1 MRERN
6 AQRQR
11 ADWPFG
17 QPCALRRDSSA
28 IPHLRCA
35 LSESFQALNGNGL
48 SRAGCAGARLSYS
61 VAVMRRRSFHA
72 ALAALL
78 LLGAVLCVLQIF
90 EAAASGVAPAASTSS
105 DELSLV
111 DAVVLGV
118 VEGVTEYLPV
128 SSTGHLLLASEA
140 LGLTTT
146 EEGKKAADAY
156 VIVIQ
161 FGAIL
166 AVLVLYARRIWS
178 ILRGI
183 IGRDPGGRRVAVA
196 LVASVI
202 PAVII
207 GVLGE
212 QLLKD
217 YLFRLW
223 PITAAWLAGGVVIL
237 IVARHDRRTGRTST
251 DGATL
256 EELSVGRALVIGLL
270 QCVAM
275 WPGVSRS
282 LATILGGRLMG
293 LSTQAAVEYSFLLGL
308 VTLTGATLVETAKE
322 GQVIVDTLGV
332 TAPIVGVV
340 VAFVAAALSIKW
352 MVGYLN
358 RHSLAVF
365 GYYRIGLA
373 AVVAALLV
381 THVL

>member
-1 MRERN
+1 MRSVPHTLLTLAVVSLIAAALCCGLPAATAASEATPDAGAATVSGESPA
-6 AQRQR
+6 AQ
-11 ADWPFG
+11 AGATPAAGASGD
-17 QPCALRRDSSA
+17 
-28 IPHLRCA
+28 
-35 LSESFQALNGNGL
+35 GL
-48 SRAGCAGARLSYS
+48 S
-61 VAVMRRRSFHA
+61 F
-72 ALAALL
+72 
-78 LLGAVLCVLQIF
+78 
-90 EAAASGVAPAASTSS
+90 T
-105 DELSLV
+105 

-128 SSTGHLLLASEA
+128 SSTGHLLLTSHI
-140 LGLTTT
+140 LGLTDT

-166 AVLVLYARRIWS
+166 AVLVLYWRRIWS
-178 ILRGI
+178 MLRGI
-183 IGRDPGGRRVAVA
+183 AGRDAGGRRVAIA

-207 GVLGE
+207 GLLGE

-217 YLFRLW
+217 HLFALW

-237 IVARHDRRTGRTST
+237 AVVRHDRRTGHDPA
-251 DGATL
+251 DGDTL
-256 EELSVGRALVIGLL
+256 EDLSVRGALVIGLL

-282 LATILGGRLMG
+282 LATILGGRLVG

-308 VTLTGATLVETAKE
+308 VTLSGATLVETAKE

-332 TAPIVGVV
+332 VAPIVGVV
-340 VAFVAAALSIKW
+340 AAFVAAALSIKW

-358 RHSLAVF
+358 RHSLAIF
-365 GYYRIGLA
+365 GYYRIGLGL
-373 AVVAALLV
+373 VVAALLL